1 MDRKG
6 NRMTDADVLTSLV
19 TGDSGQAVQWLRRFQ
34 AVCIPYC
41 PAAMMTDAHCPCGG
55 IWQGSGKENYNNSR
69 QQQGNDLLQYRY
81 NHMSRFLNKSAPVYV
96 LNSSILK
103 DGKLE

>member
-1 MDRKG
+1 VDRKG

-34 AVCIPYC
+34 AVYIPYC

-55 IWQGSGKENYNNSR
+55 I
-69 QQQGNDLLQYRY
+69 
-81 NHMSRFLNKSAPVYV
+81 
-96 LNSSILK
+96 
-103 DGKLE
+103 